1 MGTDQSPDVKIR
13 PMTRGDIRAV
23 MSLDREIA
31 KARGAASSL
40 SYRDLVAADPG
51 GPLDLSFVAELDG
64 KVIGFTMNRLSYMM
78 IPLTEVCLI
87 QGILVH
93 PDHQARGIG
102 SRLMDGLVE
111 YCRMEHI
118 STIRALVEQGNDEL
132 RRFIEHHGFRRS
144 TITNWDKTF
153 ES

>member
-1 MGTDQSPDVKIR
+1 MGTEQLPDVKIR
-13 PMTRGDIRAV
+13 PMTRDDIRAV
-23 MSLDREIA
+23 MSLDREIGR
-31 KARGAASSL
+31 ARGTASSL
-40 SYRDLVAADPG
+40 SYRDLVVTDPG

-64 KVIGFTMNRLSYMM
+64 KVIGFIMNRLAYLM
-78 IPLTEVCLI
+78 IPLAEVCII

-102 SRLMDGLVE
+102 SRLMDGLLE
-111 YCRMEHI
+111 HCRNEHI